1 MHHYHHYLWHGRFV
15 TPDAVCTADGTLTT
29 TRPLPEDRLRSA
41 AAATLAAH
49 ASALAG
55 ARVTRFA
62 YTAMPCG

>member
-1 MHHYHHYLWHGRFV
+1 MQHYLWHGTFE
-15 TPDAVCTADGTLTT
+15 TPDAVCTAGGTLET

-49 ASALAG
+49 AEDPELAG

-62 YTAMPCG
+62 YTAMPSCG